1 MASGNLILT
10 WQPFLDFVIL
20 YFFTYEPDPMLVH
33 CMWCTLTLPGYILA
47 GTYFYNWVRSN
58 STNLIPCAFIINTH

>member
-1 MASGNLILT
+1 MASGNLILI

-33 CMWCTLTLPGYILA
+33 YMWCTMTLPGYILA
-47 GTYFYNWVRSN
+47 GTYFYNWVR
-58 STNLIPCAFIINTH
+58 LIVQT